1 MERRDCYGSIREIT
15 LNDGKKMAQSRPE
28 CRNCEEIRDCLRT
41 SKQIEEEKKE
51 RDELRKQNL
60 ISKIIDL
67 SQIFSNEIGACL
79 LEFLSRI
86 YSSPLGMILF
96 RNLLL
101 FYEVPRD
108 ASSSHLT
115 VPISRT
121 TLDFLQRE
129 EKTERTILEEGLS
142 IRIVLFQK
150 SFPNQP
156 KANMGMIAYEVALAF
171 VSDQRGIKQIL
182 QILSDSE
189 ANPFKKM
196 DAETKARWIVEKWG
210 FGEELEVFRKETAVD
225 K

>member
-41 SKQIEEEKKE
+41 SRQIEEERRE

-101 FYEVPRD
+101 FYEAPRG

-115 VPISRT
+115 VPMSQA
-121 TLDFLQRE
+121 TLDLLQRE
-129 EKTERTILEEGLS
+129 GETERTVLEEGRS

-156 KANMGMIAYEVALAF
+156 KANMGMIAHEVALAF

-189 ANPFKKM
+189 ATLFKKM
-196 DAETKARWIVEKWG
+196 DVESKARWVVEKWG
-210 FGEELEVFRKETAVD
+210 FGEDLEVFRKETAVD